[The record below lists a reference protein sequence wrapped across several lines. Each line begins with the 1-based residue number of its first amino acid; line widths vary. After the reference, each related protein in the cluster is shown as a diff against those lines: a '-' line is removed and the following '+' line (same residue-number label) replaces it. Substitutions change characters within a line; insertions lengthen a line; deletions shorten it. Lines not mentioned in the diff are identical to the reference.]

1 MTSKQFDSALKSIIS
16 DGDAGSIK
24 HDTQHL
30 INKADRVLRRTNDR
44 KLEISVRVAR
54 QMLYGGML

>member
-1 MTSKQFDSALKSIIS
+1 MTEKQFDSALKRIIS

-24 HDTQHL
+24 HDTQQL

-44 KLEISVRVAR
+44 KLEISVRIAR